1 LILNKADLSE
11 IIRGILSSYI
21 SFRIKNKTES
31 NRSRWKVTK
40 WWQDYIDAADKLKL
54 TFVAPDLTFERT
66 ESWIDKSVSPSL
78 AMVFYAKGLD
88 AVVDKLNEGLDRM
101 TPAQIA
107 MAEAYREI
115 AADEEMEMQYRKNM
129 AYASWLHKTIRPEKK
144 DAMAGV
150 EELPVDRG

>member
-1 LILNKADLSE
+1 
-11 IIRGILSSYI
+11 
-21 SFRIKNKTES
+21 
-31 NRSRWKVTK
+31 
-40 WWQDYIDAADKLKL
+40 
-54 TFVAPDLTFERT
+54 
-66 ESWIDKSVSPSL
+66 VSPSL
-78 AMVFYAKGLD
+78 AMVFYDKGLD